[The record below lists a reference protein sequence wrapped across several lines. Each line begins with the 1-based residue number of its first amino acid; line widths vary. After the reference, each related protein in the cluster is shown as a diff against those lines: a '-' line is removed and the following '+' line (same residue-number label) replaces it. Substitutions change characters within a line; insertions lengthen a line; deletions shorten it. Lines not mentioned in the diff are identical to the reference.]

1 MSLNY
6 EYINELLKY
15 EKPQNGLYIV
25 STPIGNLSD
34 ITIRSLKILS
44 TVDLV
49 LCEDTR
55 ISKKLFSKFGIK
67 SKLKPFHKF
76 NSKKTIPNL
85 IEKLSKKNAIALIS
99 DSGTPVISDP
109 GADLIRFCFAEKIPI
124 FSLPGPT
131 APIASFVLS
140 NFSSTSFSFQGFF
153 PRLQKDLKKIIVYL
167 RNTNC
172 PTIFFESPKRILK
185 TLDSIYKEFGDCKIT
200 FVRELTKRHEEVINS
215 NVTNLI
221 EILNK
226 KEKILG
232 EITFIVETQSDEPIS
247 TISSKDILTLSK
259 KLTDDG
265 MNIRDISR
273 MLSKDLNISKREVY
287 QLIIKNKK

>member
-6 EYINELLKY
+6 EYIIELLKF
-15 EKPQNGLYIV
+15 EKPQSGLYIV

-55 ISKKLFSKFGIK
+55 VSKKLFSKYGIK
-67 SKLKPFHKF
+67 SKLKSFHKF
-76 NSKKTIPNL
+76 NSKKIIPEL
-85 IEKLSKKNAIALIS
+85 IEKLSKKIALALIS

-109 GADLIRFCFAEKIPI
+109 GADLIRLCYEEKIPI

-140 NFSSTSFSFQGFF
+140 NFASSSFSFQGFF
-153 PRLQKDLKKIIVYL
+153 PRLKKDIRKIFINL

-185 TLDSIYKEFGDCKIT
+185 TLHLINGEFGDCKIS
-200 FVRELTKRHEEVINS
+200 FVRELTKRHEEVINTKIS
-215 NVTNLI
+215 DLI
-221 EILNK
+221 EILCR

-232 EITFIVETQSDEPIS
+232 EITFIIETQNIQRIS
-247 TISSKDILTLSK
+247 KISNEDILKLSK
-259 KLTDDG
+259 KLIDEG
-265 MNIRDISR
+265 MNIRDISKS
-273 MLSKDLNISKREVY
+273 LSKELNVSKRAVY